1 MDKPKRY
8 PKLVTDYGPVGSQS
22 HKHLTVLVTWRPGEE
37 PVRVCGESWCDGRC
51 GYPAMVIPADT
62 ERSEHKMYSSM
73 VAFGPVM
80 QRWRLEWKA
89 RRSRR
94 PKSSAPTSSSACGC
108 SWRADCRCTGH
119 D

>member
-22 HKHLTVLVTWRPGEE
+22 HKQLTVLVTWRPGEE

-73 VAFGPVM
+73 VVFGPVM
-80 QRWRLEWKA
+80 QRWRLEWKGA
-89 RRSRR
+89 
-94 PKSSAPTSSSACGC
+94 KIEAPEEF
-108 SWRADCRCTGH
+108 RANLLKRVWL
-119 D
+119 